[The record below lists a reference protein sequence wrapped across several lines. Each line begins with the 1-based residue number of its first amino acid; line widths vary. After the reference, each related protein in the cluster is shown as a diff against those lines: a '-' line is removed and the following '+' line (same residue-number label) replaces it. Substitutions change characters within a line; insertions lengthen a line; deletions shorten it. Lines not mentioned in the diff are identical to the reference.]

1 MERKI
6 RFVTTL
12 VREQVLDVAQ
22 VQEQADQLLENVLE
36 GLSGTTDEGVEEGL
50 GKVVGVVQDE
60 LGGDDSYGYHKDEKR
75 RVYSLPG
82 FDGAYARYRTA
93 QKESLSRVEAAVQ
106 LLLQQ
111 FVAEAKAARQALMA
125 EVEAADCKT
134 GGLPLFSGW
143 AVIRDMG
150 SSDEQKEVTED
161 DFRVPDL
168 SEGVMIC
175 GHIYAS
181 GAHPDGTFIATSV
194 LLKSDGHKF
203 TTLNGSEYA
212 LGQPDESYL
221 EFLAS
226 QRWSLD
232 EDNPLEN
239 ELDVEEDEEEEDDD
253 DN

>member
-1 MERKI
+1 MKRKI

-12 VREQVLDVAQ
+12 VREQVLDVTP
-22 VQEQADQLLENVLE
+22 VQEQADQVLENVLD

-60 LGGDDSYGYHKDEKR
+60 LGGDDSYRYDSNEKR

-82 FDGAYARYRTA
+82 FDLAYQRYRA
-93 QKESLSRVEAAVQ
+93 SQKGSLQRLEAALQ
-106 LLLQQ
+106 LLLTQ
-111 FVAEAKAARQALMA
+111 FVADAKAARQTLVA
-125 EVEAADCKT
+125 EMEAADCAT
-134 GGLPLFSGW
+134 GKLPIFHNWG
-143 AVIRDMG
+143 VIRDMSTG
-150 SSDEQKEVTED
+150 DEGKEVTED

-168 SEGVMIC
+168 SAGVMVC
-175 GHIYAS
+175 GDIYAS

-226 QRWSLD
+226 KRWSLD

-239 ELDVEEDEEEEDDD
+239 ELDIEGEEDEDD